1 MNITIFVIV
10 VGLFVLYIN
19 QINVVYT
26 LKDKIYLYLFNGL
39 SILFMLIFLY
49 YSIFYGFK
57 RGLFTT
63 FLIWSLFVAA
73 TPVPE
78 AGLLVSIPL
87 KNILNIDL
95 GTTQIFVSFF
105 ALMFLLVVY
114 FKFRQYLE
122 KTPYG
127 MILIR
132 IMDFGSF
139 SIFVTSILA
148 SISLSYLI
156 NEGIDFVVFKKKMNM
171 YINAWLGLWFIIL
184 LWIYVYL
191 LNRFYSR

>member
-19 QINVVYT
+19 KINVVDT

-39 SILFMLIFLY
+39 SILFMMIFLY
-49 YSIFYGFK
+49 YSFLYGFK

-63 FLIWSLFVAA
+63 FLIWCLFVAA
-73 TPVPE
+73 TPIPE

>member
-19 QINVVYT
+19 KINVVDT

-39 SILFMLIFLY
+39 SILFMMIFLY
-49 YSIFYGFK
+49 YSFLYGFK

-63 FLIWSLFVAA
+63 FLIWCLFVAA
-73 TPVPE
+73 TPIPE

-105 ALMFLLVVY
+105 ALIFLLVVY